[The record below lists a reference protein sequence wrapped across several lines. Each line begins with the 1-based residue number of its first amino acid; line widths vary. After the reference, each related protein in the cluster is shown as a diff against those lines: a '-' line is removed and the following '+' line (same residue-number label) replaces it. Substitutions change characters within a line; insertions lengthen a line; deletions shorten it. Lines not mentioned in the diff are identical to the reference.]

1 MILLEVLKMCGK
13 KLKSCK
19 KTDKVKSIMLFSWA
33 KAARDFKR
41 SISDGASKEDLYR
54 EAYWRGVQDAL
65 SLSESKSCE

>member
-13 KLKSCK
+13 KIKSCK

-33 KAARDFKR
+33 SAARDFKN
-41 SISDGASKEDLYR
+41 SISQGITKEDLYR

-65 SLSESKSCE
+65 SINEGNSCE